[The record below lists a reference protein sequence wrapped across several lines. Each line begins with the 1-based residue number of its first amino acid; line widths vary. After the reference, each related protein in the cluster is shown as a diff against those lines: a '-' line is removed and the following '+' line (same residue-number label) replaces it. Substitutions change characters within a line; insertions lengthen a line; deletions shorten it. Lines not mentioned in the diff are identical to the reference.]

1 MPPSAR
7 SCQKVPRLVIW
18 PHQAGQ
24 GWPAATEHPVDPP
37 SEMILSDLLLTL
49 PGRYVVQSVSHSLTA
64 AIVVESALRAWAI
77 HRPIV
82 QQRLRTLVVLLPI
95 FAFPAYQLVDPDR
108 GTMSSRLDALLNT
121 DAWLYLEL
129 GWGVRLYTL
138 FFLLLVLTAA
148 VFVVQELVPIVRHA
162 RESAAPGYRRLPTEG
177 GAFMTDALR
186 AVPGDKPE
194 IAILDVDDPLI
205 FSTTGSR
212 ATIYLSRGIQ
222 ELLTRDQL
230 EAAIA
235 HELAHIRRTR
245 RPTLVMLFLLRVL
258 MFFNP
263 VVLIAFRRI
272 VHGEENVCDDVAVS
286 WTHNREALAVAL
298 QRLYHTREV
307 PEAFHVRRLSDL
319 RSGLEEYSHAAHIA
333 ERIRRLRHVDGNGEE
348 GWIFICAVVAVA
360 ILSINYYV
368 V

>member
-1 MPPSAR
+1 MM
-7 SCQKVPRLVIW
+7 
-18 PHQAGQ
+18 
-24 GWPAATEHPVDPP
+24 T
-37 SEMILSDLLLTL
+37 LSDLLLTL
-49 PGRYVVQSVSHSLTA
+49 PGRYVVQSVSHSVTA

-77 HRPIV
+77 RRPLV

-108 GTMSSRLDALLNT
+108 GTMAARLDALLNT
-121 DAWLYLEL
+121 DGWLYLEL
-129 GWGVRLYTL
+129 GWGVRLYAL
-138 FFLLLVLTAA
+138 FFLLLVVTAA
-148 VFVVQELVPIVRHA
+148 VFVVQELFPVVRHA
-162 RESAAPGYRRLPTEG
+162 RGSAAVAYRRLPTAED
-177 GAFMTDALR
+177 AFMTDALR
-186 AVPGDKPE
+186 AVPGHKPE

-222 ELLTRDQL
+222 EMLTRDQL

-235 HELAHIRRTR
+235 HELAHTRRSR
-245 RPTLVMLFLLRVL
+245 RPTLVMLFLCRAL

-272 VHGEENVCDDVAVS
+272 VHGEENICDDLAVS
-286 WTHNREALAVAL
+286 WTHNPEALAVTL
-298 QRLYHTREV
+298 QRLYHTREA
-307 PEAFHVRRLSDL
+307 PEAFHIRRLSDL

-333 ERIRRLRHVDGNGEE
+333 ERIRRLRHVDGDGDGEA
-348 GWIFICAVVAVA
+348 GWIFVCAVVVVA
-360 ILSINYYV
+360 IMSINYYV